1 MILSYKMMLIRILG
15 QFIIGYIL
23 CTNIAVSQIHF
34 SEVASPSGLSSN
46 LNNTGASFVDING
59 DSLPDIYTT
68 YATGEPSNVSGAQYY
83 KNNGDG
89 TFSIVNS
96 ATPLPPGDVIYTGV
110 IADYDNDNDMDIFVS
125 GNQIFYMFRNDGVL
139 GFTNVSSSAGFSNLS
154 GNVFGASW
162 LDYNLD
168 GYVDLFLATAG
179 NASHI
184 LLKNNTNGTFSD
196 VTIDM
201 KINLAASTNVRGL
214 AVADYDRDG
223 DPDIFVANYNQSNH
237 FFRNDRTQFTEI
249 ASQMGVQFPGI
260 TNAHSQFA
268 DFDNDGDFDLYIGRG
283 EGVAPPNLMRNENN
297 GQSFTNVTAS
307 AGFPI
312 VSSNGSTFSDLDNDG
327 DLDLVGVYVN
337 SSFFGIMRNNNDGTF
352 TDVTSGSG
360 LLSTN
365 SQTAVSAADYD
376 RDGRMD
382 LFAATLYDAK
392 DELYHNTTTNTN
404 NWIGFKLSGVYSNTA
419 AIGSILDL
427 YAGGN
432 RMTRYV
438 DGGFSMMGQN
448 DLTQHFGLG
457 SETTVDSVV
466 IHWPSGR
473 RTEVIPSSLNQYF
486 SISEDTSVSIS
497 VPQAVTVTSA
507 SKIEVN
513 LEWTSTDPNSSF
525 RIYRSQSSGSNYTPV
540 GTVLPGHY
548 SFRDTTVAPNT
559 TYYYKITSYFGFAES
574 SKSSEVIASTA
585 ISVPQ
590 SLTVSSVL
598 LGEVNLEWTSND
610 LDDRFLIYRSLISG
624 SGYTVVDTVE
634 PGNFSYRDTN
644 VAHNTKY
651 YYKIAAYFRLTES
664 SKSSEVIATTPVLIS
679 PSNLT
684 IDVLSSSQIKL
695 MWSKTDQ
702 SVFTRIY
709 RSTSTGGNFAQI
721 DSVNDPLQEY
731 LDQSLNDNTTYYYRV
746 AAAWRG
752 FRSSNSNEASGLT
765 FSLPPVIHSCTITG
779 TSPYKENTN
788 IAFVCSLSGSLPKVI
803 IEFGRPYE
811 TIGEE
816 IVMTRGS
823 DSLYRGTIPSTN
835 VTKDGLWYRIRA
847 ENLADTIYYPINKQL
862 VNLPISVP
870 SYNSSASESR
880 YMNGIPSNNY
890 YLFSLPLDKNINFS
904 NVFGEQ
910 KTNSSGEPTNW
921 AVFQY
926 NPDSDE
932 SPFTSVLSTT
942 GEKGYI
948 VYHKTGAGVTIN
960 LDSGRTPD
968 INSYKNTILYPGW
981 NIIRWPFT
989 FIQTP
994 VIKDNAKIGSVW
1006 ERIKSGWSNATELKP
1021 FGGYAIRNKTA
1032 TTVKL
1037 GDVLGWSAPSK
1048 SSSKEEQVFET
1059 IISAITK
1066 NGMKS
1071 SIYVGA
1077 TNQDPS
1083 LFDDIQPFSIGN
1095 EIRFTLDKNQCARYF
1110 SADVHVHTWDAV
1122 INSTEEHE
1130 KITINWEMRSN
1141 EGEYVSY
1148 LIDTDN
1154 NVRIAMHEQT
1164 EYVFSARRQHHFKI
1178 IAGTSASVKNA
1189 LMDLDKNLPTVF
1201 ALRQNYPNPFN
1212 PTTTIDFEIAQSGN
1226 IELAIYNL
1234 LGQRVKVLNSG
1245 FYRTG
1250 FYKTVWDGTSDKGI
1264 RVASGVYLYRLQ
1276 TPATTITKKLL
1287 LIK

>member
-1 MILSYKMMLIRILG
+1 MFRSYRIRFSSQWDI
-15 QFIIGYIL
+15 FIVCFLFIPHIVL
-23 CTNIAVSQIHF
+23 SQIQ
-34 SEVASPSGLSSN
+34 LSNVITAAGFTGS
-46 LNNTGASFVDING
+46 LNNTGVCFTDIDG
-59 DSLPDIYTT
+59 DGDADIYTT
-68 YATGEPSNVSGAQYY
+68 YATGHGSSVSGAQYY

-89 TFSIVNS
+89 TFSLINN
-96 ATPLPPGDVIYTGV
+96 ATALPSSSVIYTA
-110 IADYDNDNDMDIFVS
+110 IAADYDNDYDMDIFV
-125 GNQIFYMFRNDGVL
+125 GGMGVAYLFRNDGEV
-139 GFTNVSSSAGFSNLS
+139 GFTDVSSSAGISNNSTAL
-154 GNVFGASW
+154 FGATW

-168 GYVDLFLATAG
+168 GYVDLFFATAG
-179 NASHI
+179 LTSHV
-184 LLKNNTNGTFSD
+184 LLKNNQNGTFSNAN
-196 VTIDM
+196 IEM
-201 KINLAASTNVRGL
+201 KINVTSSTNARGL
-214 AVADYDRDG
+214 SVSDYDRDG
-223 DPDIFVANYNQSNH
+223 DPDIFVSNFNESNH

-249 ASQMGVQFPGI
+249 ASQVGLQFPGG
-260 TNAHSQFA
+260 TNSHAQFA
-268 DFDNDGDFDLYIGRG
+268 DFDNDGDFDLFIGAAG
-283 EGVAPPNLMRNENN
+283 LPKLMRNQNN
-297 GQSFTNVTAS
+297 GQNFTDIAVS
-307 AGFPI
+307 AGFPS
-312 VSSNGSTFSDLDNDG
+312 VSSNGSSFCDLDNDG
-327 DLDLVGVYVN
+327 DLDLIGTGVN
-337 SSFFGIMRNNNDGTF
+337 SSYFGIMRNNGDGTF
-352 TDVTSGSG
+352 TDINNSSG
-360 LLSTN
+360 LSTAN
-365 SQTAVSAADYD
+365 GETALAIADYD
-376 RDGRMD
+376 ADGRLD
-382 LFAATLYDAK
+382 IYAATGYGTNPDK
-392 DELYHNTTTNTN
+392 LYHNITNSTN

-419 AIGSILDL
+419 AIGSVIDL
-427 YAGGN
+427 YAGSKH
-432 RMTRYV
+432 MTRFV
-438 DGGFSMMGQN
+438 DGGYCYQGQN

-473 RTEVIPSSLNQYF
+473 RTEIIPSSLNQYF
-486 SISEDTSVSIS
+486 SISEDISVSVT
-497 VPQAVTVTSA
+497 VPQSLSISSISIVEIHLDWQS
-507 SKIEVN
+507 S
-513 LEWTSTDPNSSF
+513 DPDAGF
-525 RIYRSQSSGSNYTPV
+525 RIYRSLSSGSGYSIIGIV
-540 GTVLPGHY
+540 EPGNF

-559 TYYYKITSYFGFAES
+559 TYYYQITAFKGFIES
-574 SKSSEVIASTA
+574 SKST
-585 ISVPQ
+585 Q
-590 SLTVSSVL
+590 VSGTTSVL
-598 LGEVNLEWTSND
+598 L
-610 LDDRFLIYRSLISG
+610 
-624 SGYTVVDTVE
+624 
-634 PGNFSYRDTN
+634 
-644 VAHNTKY
+644 
-651 YYKIAAYFRLTES
+651 
-664 SKSSEVIATTPVLIS
+664 S

-695 MWSKTDQ
+695 TWSKTDQ
-702 SVFTRIY
+702 STFTRIY
-709 RSTSTGGNFAQI
+709 RSTSTGGNFLQI
-721 DSVNDPLQEY
+721 DSVSDPQQEY
-731 LDQSLNDNTTYYYRV
+731 TDQILNDNTTYYYRV
-746 AAAWRG
+746 AAAKRG
-752 FRSSNSNEASGLT
+752 HRSSYSNEASGLT
-765 FSLPPVIHSCTITG
+765 FSIPPVIHYCTITG
-779 TSPYKENTN
+779 TPPYKENAN
-788 IAFVCSLSGSLPKVI
+788 IAFVCSLSGSLPKGI
-803 IEFGRPYE
+803 IEYGRPYE
-811 TIGEE
+811 VIGEE
-816 IVMTRGS
+816 IVMTRGV
-823 DSLYRGTIPSTN
+823 DNLYRGTIPSTN

-926 NPDSDE
+926 NPNSDE
-932 SPFTSVLSTT
+932 SPFTSFLSTT

-1006 ERIKSGWSNATELKP
+1006 ERIKSGWFHAADLRP
-1021 FGGYAIRNKTA
+1021 FGGYAIYNKTA
-1032 TTVKL
+1032 STVKL
-1037 GDVLGWSAPSK
+1037 GDVLGWSTPSK
-1048 SSSKEEQVFET
+1048 SSSEEEKVFET
-1059 IISAITK
+1059 IISATTK

-1083 LFDDIQPFSIGN
+1083 LFDDTQPFSISN
-1095 EIRFTLDKNQCARYF
+1095 EIRFTLDKNQSTRYF
-1110 SADVHVHTWDAV
+1110 SADAQVHIWDAV
-1122 INSTEEHE
+1122 VNSPEEHE
-1130 KITINWEMRSN
+1130 KITIYWEMCSN